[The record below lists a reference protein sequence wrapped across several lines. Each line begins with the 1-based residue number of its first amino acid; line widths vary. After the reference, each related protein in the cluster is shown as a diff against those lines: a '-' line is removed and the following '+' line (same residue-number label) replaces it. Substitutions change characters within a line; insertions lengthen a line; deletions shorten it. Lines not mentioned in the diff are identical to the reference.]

1 MDRQQTLSEFDPFQ
15 ELGKPWSSVT
25 IHNVLLLDVQPGED
39 GFEKLTVQHNGLPRE
54 LIGGGRWSE
63 EWSRRDVG
71 CHGHLVPVKPFEGS
85 TTPAGACY
93 FRSYVDPSLRRVP
106 ELDNAGGEWGWRCDA
121 SPSGLLAP
129 AGLIP
134 GEHGRFVRD
143 ETVEVMVRVPPEFVR
158 ECRRVQLTPKDL
170 LEGFVADAA
179 GIQNYVNCP
188 RADGLG
194 SNGSDERDYAEAWI
208 QRAYGMN
215 AIDVDELE
223 GRQEEAEQRQ
233 YARDEFGVL
242 LDDYLDYGGT
252 EDELHAAV
260 QALIEQQR
268 VKSEADDAGSAPA
281 DKK

>member
-1 MDRQQTLSEFDPFQ
+1 MSEFDPFQ
-15 ELGKPWSSVT
+15 ELAKPWSIVT

-39 GFEKLTVQHNGLPRE
+39 GFEKLTVQHNGTTRE

-63 EWSRRDVG
+63 EWGRRDVG
-71 CHGHLVPVKPFEGS
+71 RHGHLVPVKHSFNS

-93 FRSYVDPSLRRVP
+93 FRAYADPSLRRVP
-106 ELDNAGGEWGWRCDA
+106 ELDTAGGEWGWRCDA

-134 GEHGRFVRD
+134 GEQGRFVRD
-143 ETVEVMVRVPPEFVR
+143 ETVEVVVRVPPEFVR
-158 ECRRVQLTPKDL
+158 ECRRVQLSPKDL

-194 SNGSDERDYAEAWI
+194 SNGSDERDYAAAWI
-208 QRAYGMN
+208 DRAYGMN
-215 AIDVDELE
+215 AIDVDALE
-223 GRQEEAEQRQ
+223 WQEEEAEQRQ
-233 YARDEFGVL
+233 GAREDFGAL
-242 LDDYLDYGGT
+242 LDDFIDYGGT
-252 EDELHAAV
+252 EDELRAAV

-268 VKSEADDAGSAPA
+268 AKSDAEDAGSAPSET
-281 DKK
+281 K